1 MKKIIFILVLMITLQ
16 ISYGQTL
23 KTETEKYKDGVITYQ
38 GYEKSETMDFIKH
51 GTFKFVENLKGKY
64 GSWNV
69 LVTGTFKNGLRNGLW
84 TYSIKQIDAENNDG
98 TYTTGTLLYTQIFK
112 DGNPDG
118 LCNYK
123 NTYKTREII
132 CDYYGHCKW
141 GIYSR
146 IENESANII
155 YKNGKPIGLIKYV
168 INNIP
173 KTLKL
178 NQNGL
183 IAEKSLKIING
194 AIWTIETFD
203 NGKVT
208 RTIEKMDG
216 SGTIL
221 NNELPDSID
230 FRLDTVGIN
239 YLFTSD
245 LRDLFVNDYFNHWGG
260 DKTVTEQGILNRSF
274 GLCIRQNKIRIE

>member
-146 IENESANII
+146 IENESANTPSSPQPSQDGCHG
-155 YKNGKPIGLIKYV
+155 YAVNMKASVP
-168 INNIP
+168 
-173 KTLKL
+173 TD
-178 NQNGL
+178 
-183 IAEKSLKIING
+183 IAETSC
-194 AIWTIETFD
+194 
-203 NGKVT
+203 
-208 RTIEKMDG
+208 
-216 SGTIL
+216 
-221 NNELPDSID
+221 D
-230 FRLDTVGIN
+230 FHSNTVGQSSPEGTRKFISRPN
-239 YLFTSD
+239 LEVS
-245 LRDLFVNDYFNHWGG
+245 
-260 DKTVTEQGILNRSF
+260 RSNMCRRR
-274 GLCIRQNKIRIE
+274 G